1 MGLRGIA
8 PRFHLMFFVEEQKI
22 LETGFAQNSMHI
34 ESIELIVR
42 KQTIHRDSRAGQ
54 IALRVAA

>member
-1 MGLRGIA
+1 
-8 PRFHLMFFVEEQKI
+8 MFFVEEQKI